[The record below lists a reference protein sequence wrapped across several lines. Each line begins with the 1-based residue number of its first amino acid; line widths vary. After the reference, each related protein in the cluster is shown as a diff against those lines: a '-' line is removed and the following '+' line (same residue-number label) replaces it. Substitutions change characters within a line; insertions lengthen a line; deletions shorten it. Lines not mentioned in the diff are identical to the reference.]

1 MPCPSGEEQTPPDG
15 TCRQCQPGTFQA
27 TAASGQ
33 QTCRT
38 CDSSTLQPLAGQT
51 SCFACP
57 SVGINCDNRV
67 EVEVRPGF
75 YLSEKAANRTATSGA
90 ATMEQS
96 PLAVWRCAQHAAC
109 LGGTLSGDALCMDGH
124 RGALCGRCEPGYYR
138 GLVRCEPCE
147 STDSEKRLG
156 VFGSF
161 TLAGS
166 VVIVAVGMTIRY
178 LWGSSRSCMSW
189 RATVPQG
196 RVAWLC
202 AFVRLAIQRLPTGAA
217 LARIMVGYCQTVGVF
232 RRLLRVRWPSGFLK
246 YLEFL
251 DQLALDMFRL
261 VPAECIAGRLGFV
274 VEVGAALSL
283 PLLLL
288 VIELVL
294 AAIVAVPTSRWSPRR
309 GFCALITTLFE
320 WPELWDLVLW
330 SLLLQVDIACCTL
343 TCLRATRHSSAAL
356 TSRILLAFH
365 GRSTLP
371 LRASASAPSIAH
383 HSRTTASFE
392 WTQRSVAIA
401 LSGGWELP

>member
-1 MPCPSGEEQTPPDG
+1 
-15 TCRQCQPGTFQA
+15 
-27 TAASGQ
+27 
-33 QTCRT
+33 
-38 CDSSTLQPLAGQT
+38 
-51 SCFACP
+51 
-57 SVGINCDNRV
+57 
-67 EVEVRPGF
+67 
-75 YLSEKAANRTATSGA
+75 
-90 ATMEQS
+90 
-96 PLAVWRCAQHAAC
+96 
-109 LGGTLSGDALCMDGH
+109 
-124 RGALCGRCEPGYYR
+124 
-138 GLVRCEPCE
+138 
-147 STDSEKRLG
+147 
-156 VFGSF
+156 
-161 TLAGS
+161 
-166 VVIVAVGMTIRY
+166 
-178 LWGSSRSCMSW
+178 
-189 RATVPQG
+189 
-196 RVAWLC
+196 
-202 AFVRLAIQRLPTGAA
+202 
-217 LARIMVGYCQTVGVF
+217 MVGYCQMVGVF

-330 SLLLQVDIACCTL
+330 SLLLQVNIACCTL

-356 TSRILLAFH
+356 TSRILLALH

-392 WTQRSVAIA
+392 RTQRSVAIA